1 MARSALIRRLAGTSW
16 GASTPTLRTST
27 LALVYAPAEYCA
39 PVWCRSAHS
48 KLVDVS
54 LNAALRTITGCLRP
68 TQVEQLPVLAEIAP
82 PALRREA
89 ATLVLGRRAC
99 QHDHLLHDVVE
110 NSNHRK
116 RLKSRR
122 PLSHHAQQLVSSVPP
137 QETVKHW
144 THARWAESWAST
156 TTRLHKFIP
165 TPSNSGQGVGLSRRA
180 WTRLNRLR
188 TGVGRFGANMLRWG
202 LSTND
207 SCECGAEQT
216 ADHIT
221 SGRCP
226 IYRPPEGINGL
237 IVLDDETRAWLENN
251 ALDICVVRDGT
262 RKKNV
267 QVVLWTSATLAQ
279 HCARQVCLLALALTS
294 ASLSASTFDDCTA
307 RGTSRWKC
315 HPFHIPRLIL
325 SASKSPDLAGD
336 LPNFDKKYWKSPD
349 LPILNED
356 LPIYYKKL

>member
-27 LALVYAPAEYCA
+27 LALVYAPTEYCA
-39 PVWCRSAHS
+39 PVWCRSAHTR
-48 KLVDVS
+48 LVDIS

-110 NSNHRK
+110 NSNHRN

-122 PLSHHAQQLVSSVPP
+122 PLTHHAQQLVSSVPP

-144 THARWAESWAST
+144 THARLAESWAST

-188 TGVGRFGANMLRWG
+188 TDVGRFGANMLRWG

-237 IVLDDETRAWLENN
+237 IVLDDEPRAWLENN
-251 ALDICVVRDGT
+251 ALDI
-262 RKKNV
+262 
-267 QVVLWTSATLAQ
+267 
-279 HCARQVCLLALALTS
+279 
-294 ASLSASTFDDCTA
+294 
-307 RGTSRWKC
+307 
-315 HPFHIPRLIL
+315 
-325 SASKSPDLAGD
+325 
-336 LPNFDKKYWKSPD
+336 
-349 LPILNED
+349 
-356 LPIYYKKL
+356 